1 MPGPLRARAQD
12 QVKESNMDKFL
23 IAIGIILFAVIA
35 GTLFGALAGWI
46 VSLFFNETILTVLM
60 ALGIKGI
67 SLWQLG
73 AFLGFVSGF
82 FSRKS

>member
-23 IAIGIILFAVIA
+23 IAIFGAIA
-35 GTLFGALAGWI
+35 GTLFGSIAGGI

-73 AFLGFVSGF
+73 AFLGFVSDF